1 MDDLFADG
9 VSDITVINGVAR
21 LTLVSL
27 EAAREGRETGDAKP
41 VPISQHRLVM
51 PVAGLINAVQQ
62 AQALIAR
69 LEKAGVLQR
78 QAPGVAPDDAKPVTA
93 TSKSP
98 NF

>member
-9 VSDITVINGVAR
+9 VADITVINGVAR

-27 EAAREGRETGDAKP
+27 EAAREGRDTGDAKP
-41 VPISQHRLVM
+41 VPVSQRRLVM

-78 QAPGVAPDDAKPVTA
+78 QAPDAASGETKPATA
-93 TSKSP
+93 ASKSP